1 MEYGGSFRL
10 KVRHIIFDYNTFPA
24 RLFDLV
30 LIGAIVLSVLVVMLD
45 SVQSLH
51 ADYGRL
57 FYILEWFFTVLF
69 SIEYVMRLYAAESRV
84 RYARSIFGIIDLLAI
99 LPTYFSLFFPGTQ
112 YLLVIRFFRVL
123 RIFRLMKL
131 MRFVQEGE
139 YVKEALI
146 ASSRKII
153 FFLFFVLVTVSII
166 GALMY
171 LIEGEAHGFGSIP
184 EGVYW
189 AIVTITT
196 VGYGDIYPQTVVGR
210 MLAAML
216 MIAGYSII
224 AVPTGIVS
232 AEMASMHTKI
242 DKGVKGDE
250 KCCSS
255 VEHDRDARFCKE
267 CGRPL
272 EGRNG
277 VQEKGPITP

>member
-1 MEYGGSFRL
+1 MDYKSSFRL
-10 KVRHIIFDYNTFPA
+10 KVRHIIFDYNTVPA
-24 RLFDLV
+24 RMFDLA
-30 LIGAIVLSVLVVMLD
+30 LIAAIVLSVLVVMLD
-45 SVQSLH
+45 SVQSLR
-51 ADYGRL
+51 ADYGGL
-57 FYILEWFFTVLF
+57 FYTLEWFFTILF
-69 SIEYVMRLYAAESRV
+69 SIEYAMRLYAAESRV
-84 RYARSIFGIIDLLAI
+84 RYASSFFGIIDLLSI
-99 LPTYFSLFFPGTQ
+99 LPTYFSLFLPGTQ

-123 RIFRLMKL
+123 RIFRLLKL
-131 MRFVQEGE
+131 MKFVREGE
-139 YVKEALI
+139 YVKEALL
-146 ASSRKII
+146 ASSRKIL

-171 LIEGEAHGFGSIP
+171 LIEGEAHGFHSIP

-232 AEMASMHTKI
+232 AEMASMNTKI
-242 DKGVKGDE
+242 DEGLRGSE
-250 KCCSS
+250 SCCSS
-255 VEHDRDARFCKE
+255 IDHDSDARFCKE

-272 EGRNG
+272 E
-277 VQEKGPITP
+277 K